1 MLNWLRC
8 LTIEPVNLSFKEKC
22 IATLACFCAI
32 LTTALLTRLTVGE
45 YLSLLV
51 ASMGAS
57 AVILFIIPSSP
68 LAQPWPF
75 VGGQLLSASAGVIC
89 AFYIPDVALSAATA
103 VGLAVF
109 LMLLLRCLH
118 PPGAATA
125 LSPILSGI
133 QKPALDID
141 FIVIP
146 VGVNVLI
153 MLLLAW
159 LINRIILRRDYPIP
173 VSSSCDKPQQSQ
185 AASNKLTE
193 LNLSD
198 IAAATRDFDHFLDI
212 GAEELLQIFSRL
224 QLHHFQKQFGPLSC
238 GEIME
243 KNVVTVDYATEVED
257 AWALMHSQQ
266 YKALPVLD
274 KTRRVIGIVTRYDFF
289 KNVKL
294 TPYRNFQD
302 KWLAFV
308 KKSDDVNTHKPEAIG
323 HIMTRQV
330 KTLSMQ
336 THIAELLPLVINE
349 GHHHVPIVD
358 DQDRFV
364 GMVFQSRLIS
374 ALFKEQLISPNKA

>member
-8 LTIEPVNLSFKEKC
+8 LTIEPVSLSFKEKC
-22 IATLACFCAI
+22 FATLACFSAI
-32 LTTALLTRLTVGE
+32 LSTALLTRYYAGE
-45 YLSLLV
+45 HLALLV

-75 VGGQLLSASAGVIC
+75 AGGQLLSAIAGVIC
-89 AFYIPDVALSAATA
+89 AFYISDLALSSATA
-103 VGLAVF
+103 VGLAVL
-109 LMLLLRCLH
+109 LMLLFRCLH

-133 QKPALDID
+133 QKPGLDVDYILM
-141 FIVIP
+141 P
-146 VGVNVLI
+146 VGINVLI
-153 MLLLAW
+153 MLVLACF
-159 LINRIILRRDYPIP
+159 INRIILRRDYPISA
-173 VSSSCDKPQQSQ
+173 VSCDKPNQRKAVSD
-185 AASNKLTE
+185 KLTNLD
-193 LNLSD
+193 LND

-212 GAEELLQIFSRL
+212 GSDELLQIFSRL
-224 QLHHFQKQFGPLSC
+224 QLQHFQKQFGPINCS
-238 GEIME
+238 EIME

-274 KTRRVIGIVTRYDFF
+274 KTQRVIGIVTRYDFF

-294 TPYRNFQD
+294 TPYRSFQD

-308 KKSDDVNTHKPEAIG
+308 KKSDDVSTHKPEAIG

-336 THIAELLPLVINE
+336 AHIAELLPLVVNE
-349 GHHHVPIVD
+349 GHHHIPIVD
-358 DQDRFV
+358 DQERFV
-364 GMVFQSRLIS
+364 GMVFQRRLIS
-374 ALFKEQLISPNKA
+374 ALFKQQLIAPNKA